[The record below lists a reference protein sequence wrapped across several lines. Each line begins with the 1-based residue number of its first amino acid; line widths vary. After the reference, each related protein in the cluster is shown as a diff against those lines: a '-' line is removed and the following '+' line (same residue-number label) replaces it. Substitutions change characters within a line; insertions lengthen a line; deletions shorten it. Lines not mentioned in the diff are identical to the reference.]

1 MKYIDMM
8 KKAKADGV
16 TSDKAMW
23 KSVESVDEI
32 LCIVRE
38 EHPELYMGFIRE
50 QHEAL
55 YGPHYD
61 KHFAE
66 VDVEK
71 IKYTIV
77 SAKRLA

>member
-32 LCIVRE
+32 L
-38 EHPELYMGFIRE
+38 
-50 QHEAL
+50 
-55 YGPHYD
+55 
-61 KHFAE
+61 
-66 VDVEK
+66 
-71 IKYTIV
+71 
-77 SAKRLA
+77 

>member
-32 LCIVRE
+32 LCIVRVPAIFYRIILLE
-38 EHPELYMGFIRE
+38 GEKLRKRDAFSGES
-50 QHEAL
+50 AL
-55 YGPHYD
+55 G
-61 KHFAE
+61 A
-66 VDVEK
+66 
-71 IKYTIV
+71 
-77 SAKRLA
+77 SS